1 MIWYLIKNKNPDKII
16 GNWGFKKVG
25 YTIPKHETG
34 TAKFH
39 SRSRKKLEW
48 DFKKN
53 YNCAFY

>member
-39 SRSRKKLEW
+39 SRSRKKKTLSRLTTTE
-48 DFKKN
+48 
-53 YNCAFY
+53 